1 VCDGSGSIVSD
12 ISEVSGGGILV
23 RDDEF
28 AFNVALN
35 ELVLVEYWF
44 IVTLT
49 WRIHPPMVRCWRVKP
64 PDLGVL

>member
-1 VCDGSGSIVSD
+1 V
-12 ISEVSGGGILV
+12 SEVSGGAIPV
-23 RDDEF
+23 CDDEF

-49 WRIHPPMVRCWRVKP
+49 WRIHPPM
-64 PDLGVL
+64 GVTGVNVVLKI